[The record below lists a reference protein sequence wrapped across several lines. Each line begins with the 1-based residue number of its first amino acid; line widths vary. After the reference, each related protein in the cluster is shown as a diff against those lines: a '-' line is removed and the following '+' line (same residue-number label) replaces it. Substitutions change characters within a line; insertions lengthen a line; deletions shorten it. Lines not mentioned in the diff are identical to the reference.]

1 MIDMVCII
9 VVRDRCAVDPGVTG
23 GSDRNHAAVAEVK
36 ASRAHATQLSIAIT
50 VAYKHSLACSEQCEV
65 ELCQS

>member
-1 MIDMVCII
+1 MVCII

-36 ASRAHATQLSIAIT
+36 ASARTQRSATPAGAALLDRPATLLSSCP
-50 VAYKHSLACSEQCEV
+50 VQ
-65 ELCQS
+65 Q